1 MDQKIIEKKTN
12 RSLDRLIKL
21 VLDKEFASLKRKESG
36 FKTESDLVNHE
47 GVYKIV
53 ISGRLQGAK
62 NSMANKYIVINQQV
76 KKGLKLQSINSEV
89 RYAYKEVWTKWGIL
103 GLKIYIVV

>member
-1 MDQKIIEKKTN
+1 
-12 RSLDRLIKL
+12 
-21 VLDKEFASLKRKESG
+21 
-36 FKTESDLVNHE
+36 
-47 GVYKIV
+47 
-53 ISGRLQGAK
+53 
-62 NSMANKYIVINQQV
+62 MANKYIVINQQV